1 MKSHK
6 GEVNMSVEQRLQ
18 ELGITLEEVN
28 TPKFSYVPVT
38 QVGNLVYTSGQDCRV
53 DGEHILLGKLGREL
67 SVEEGQ
73 KAARQCAIN
82 CLSVLKWH
90 LGSLDRVKRVVKVLG
105 FVQSHDEF
113 KEQPFVMNGA
123 SDLFLEV
130 FGEKGKHAR
139 SAIGT
144 NELPFDTPV
153 EVEVIV
159 EVED

>member
-1 MKSHK
+1 MT
-6 GEVNMSVEQRLQ
+6 MSVEDNLQ
-18 ELGITLEEVN
+18 ELGIKLEKVN
-28 TPKFSYVPVT
+28 TPKFSYVPVK
-38 QVGNLVYTSGQDCRV
+38 QVGDQVYTSGQDCRV
-53 DGEHILLGKLGREL
+53 DGEHILLGKLGKEL
-67 SVEEGQ
+67 NMEDGQ

-90 LGSLDRVKRVVKVLG
+90 LGSLDKVKQVVKVLG

-113 KEQPFVMNGA
+113 KKQPLVINGA

-130 FGEKGKHAR
+130 FGEKGKHSR
-139 SAIGT
+139 TAIGT

>member
-1 MKSHK
+1 
-6 GEVNMSVEQRLQ
+6 MSIENRLK
-18 ELGITLEEVN
+18 ELGITLEEVQ
-28 TPKFSYVPVT
+28 TPKFSYVPTT

-53 DGEHILLGKLGREL
+53 SGKLLLEGKLGKEL
-67 SVEEGQ
+67 SIEEGK

-90 LGSLDRVKRVVKVLG
+90 LGSLDKVKKVVKILG
-105 FVQSHDEF
+105 FVQSDQNF
-113 KEQPFVMNGA
+113 KDHPFVMNGA

-144 NELPFDTPV
+144 SELPFNTPV
-153 EVEVIV
+153 EVEIIV